1 MYKLLTLS
9 FMALAFSTSE
19 SAAFSVQSLNDAFSY
34 NNIARDYVH
43 PAPAK
48 PEKSNTAP
56 IIVDDTPIDY
66 QTIAEKLL
74 SKNGPQKLYI
84 NFCKTTAQNVQGKI
98 KQTFFVILPE
108 EEGTKWVMDTK
119 CADII
124 DSQKDKHRRIWKL
137 QLKKGGKE
145 NVFIDN
151 IDTKNQTV
159 KQSRILRLWV
169 QE

>member
-1 MYKLLTLS
+1 
-9 FMALAFSTSE
+9 
-19 SAAFSVQSLNDAFSY
+19 
-34 NNIARDYVH
+34 
-43 PAPAK
+43 
-48 PEKSNTAP
+48 
-56 IIVDDTPIDY
+56 
-66 QTIAEKLL
+66 
-74 SKNGPQKLYI
+74 
-84 NFCKTTAQNVQGKI
+84 
-98 KQTFFVILPE
+98 
-108 EEGTKWVMDTK
+108 MDTK